1 MHYNLSVE
9 ELRRLN
15 NLKPDQSIQ
24 VGQKLTVA
32 P

>member
-1 MHYNLSVE
+1 VE

-15 NLKPDQSIQ
+15 NMKPDHSLK